1 MKKSWFLAIRPWSL
15 TAAIIPILLGT
26 VLAWQQTVPLHVIR
40 LMAALLGGMLLQV
53 TANLLNTWGD
63 YQTGVDT
70 VASAHSCPELV
81 TGTMT
86 PHQIKTA
93 ALICLVTGGL
103 LGLWLAY
110 ECGWV
115 ILLLGT
121 IGVCGAYCY
130 TAGPIPFKYQG
141 LGTIFVF
148 FLMGP
153 LMVLPAYYIQTE
165 ELSWLPL
172 LASLPISCLVTAI
185 LHANDLR
192 DLADDRDAGIHTL
205 ALTLGLNQGMIFYFF
220 LYGVCFLSLLGLIII
235 GLLPITAALTF
246 LLLAI
251 VYRQMNQARQA
262 WLGNRELMIFLVR
275 RTAAFH
281 CLFGF
286 TLIATIA
293 LGRIWQQ

>member
-1 MKKSWFLAIRPWSL
+1 MRKSWFLAIRPWSL
-15 TAAIIPILLGT
+15 TAAAIPILLGT
-26 VLAWQQTVPLHVIR
+26 VLAWQESTSIHTVR
-40 LMAALLGGMLLQV
+40 LMVALLGGMLLQV
-53 TANLLNTWGD
+53 AANLFNTWGD

-86 PHQIKTA
+86 PRQIKTA
-93 ALICLVTGGL
+93 ALICLATGGI

-110 ECGWV
+110 ECGLV
-115 ILLLGT
+115 ILLIGT
-121 IGVCGAYCY
+121 IGIIGAYCY
-130 TAGPIPFKYQG
+130 TAGPCPFKYQG

-205 ALTLGLNQGMIFYFF
+205 ALALGLSKGMIFYFS
-220 LYGVCFLSLLGLIII
+220 LYGVCFLSLLGLILT
-235 GLLPITAALTF
+235 GLLPITTTLTF

-251 VYRQMNQARQA
+251 VYRQLNQARQA

-286 TLIATIA
+286 TLILTIA
-293 LGRIWQQ
+293 ADHI

>member
-1 MKKSWFLAIRPWSL
+1 MRKSWFLAIRPWTL
-15 TAAIIPILLGT
+15 TAAVIPILLGT
-26 VLAWQQTVPLHVIR
+26 VLAWQESALIQPVR
-40 LMAALLGGMLLQV
+40 LLAALLGGILLQIA
-53 TANLLNTWGD
+53 ANLFNTWGD

-86 PHQIKTA
+86 PRQIKTA
-93 ALICLVTGGL
+93 ALICLAAGGI
-103 LGLWLAY
+103 LGLWLTY

-115 ILLLGT
+115 ILL
-121 IGVCGAYCY
+121 IGMIGISGAYCY
-130 TAGPIPFKYQG
+130 TAGPCPFKYQG

-205 ALTLGLNQGMIFYFF
+205 ALALGLNKGMIFYFS
-220 LYGVCFLSLLGLIII
+220 LYGLCFLSLFGLIIT
-235 GLLPITAALTF
+235 GLLPVTATLTF
-246 LLLAI
+246 LLLTIA
-251 VYRQMNQARQA
+251 YRQLNQARQA

-281 CLFGF
+281 CFFGF
-286 TLIATIA
+286 TLILTIA
-293 LGRIWQQ
+293 ADHI

>member
-1 MKKSWFLAIRPWSL
+1 MNKSYFLAIRPWSL
-15 TAAIIPILLGT
+15 TAAAIPILLGT
-26 VLAWQQTVPLHVIR
+26 VLAWQESATIHVSR
-40 LMAALLGGMLLQV
+40 LIAALLGGMLLQIA
-53 TANLLNTWGD
+53 ANLFNTWGD
-63 YQTGVDT
+63 YQAGVDT

-81 TGTMT
+81 TGKMT
-86 PHQIKTA
+86 PIQIKTA
-93 ALICLVTGGL
+93 ALTCLATGGL

-115 ILLLGT
+115 ILLIGT
-121 IGVCGAYCY
+121 IGIIGAYCY
-130 TAGPIPFKYQG
+130 TAGPYPFKYQG

-153 LMVLPAYYIQTE
+153 LMVLPAYFIQTGR
-165 ELSWLPL
+165 LSLLPL
-172 LASLPISCLVTAI
+172 LASLPISCLVAAI
-185 LHANDLR
+185 MHANDLR

-205 ALTLGLNQGMIFYFF
+205 ALTLGLDKGMIFYFA
-220 LYGVCFLSLLGLIII
+220 LYGICFLSLLGLILT
-235 GLLPITAALTF
+235 GLLPITAIVTF

-251 VYRQMNQARQA
+251 AYRQLSQARQA

-286 TLIATIA
+286 VLVATIA
-293 LGRIWQQ
+293 IGHI